1 MLLCDFSSLI
11 PTEDFHGGWLLGFDQ
26 ILPLRPTVA
35 AHMMCMTLSA
45 SRFSVDYRHL
55 LLDVQLLFLSGINPT
70 WL

>member
-26 ILPLRPTVA
+26 ILFLCPTIA
-35 AHMMCMTLSA
+35 AHMMCMTLPA
-45 SRFSVDYRHL
+45 SVDYRHL